1 MLRYSEI
8 IANGSPRAAHSGL
21 LREEIIK
28 THSVPKI
35 YILHAEKDIRLRIDL
50 LEGQSSLIAKMLT
63 RAISEHNEVVFG
75 EYAKRLAVN
84 RGRIEELLWVLGDK
98 NISGQSVLD
107 TQVSSSSKNDTFLP
121 VREVIEKLRKG
132 EINMEELSADTQ
144 TMVRKGAMEMKNAKK
159 G

>member
-1 MLRYSEI
+1 ML
-8 IANGSPRAAHSGL
+8 A
-21 LREEIIK
+21 
-28 THSVPKI
+28 
-35 YILHAEKDIRLRIDL
+35 
-50 LEGQSSLIAKMLT
+50 
-63 RAISEHNEVVFG
+63 RAISEHNEIVIG

-107 TQVSSSSKNDTFLP
+107 MQVTSNKNDAFLP
-121 VREVIEKLRKG
+121 VREVIEKIRKG
-132 EINMEELSADTQ
+132 ELSMEELSSDTQ

>member
-1 MLRYSEI
+1 
-8 IANGSPRAAHSGL
+8 
-21 LREEIIK
+21 
-28 THSVPKI
+28 
-35 YILHAEKDIRLRIDL
+35 LHAEKDIRLRIDL

-107 TQVSSSSKNDTFLP
+107 TQVSSSNSKNDTFLP

-132 EINMEELSADTQ
+132 ELNMEELSADTQ
-144 TMVRKGAMEMKNAKK
+144 TMVRKGAMEMKRAKK

>member
-35 YILHAEKDIRLRIDL
+35 YILHAEKDIKLRIEL
-50 LEGQSSLIAKMLT
+50 LEGQSSVIAKMLA
-63 RAISEHNEVVFG
+63 RAISEHNEIVIG
-75 EYAKRLAVN
+75 EYAKRLADN

-98 NISGQSVLD
+98 NISGQIVLD
-107 TQVSSSSKNDTFLP
+107 THVTSNKNDAFLP
-121 VREVIEKLRKG
+121 VREVIEKIRKG
-132 EINMEELSADTQ
+132 ELSMEELSSDTQ
-144 TMVRKGAMEMKNAKK
+144 TMVRKGALEMKNAKK

>member
-35 YILHAEKDIRLRIDL
+35 YILHAEKDIRLRIEL
-50 LEGQSSLIAKMLT
+50 LEGQSSVIAKMLA
-63 RAISEHNEVVFG
+63 RAISEHNEIVIG

-107 TQVSSSSKNDTFLP
+107 THVTSNKNDAFLP
-121 VREVIEKLRKG
+121 VREVIEKIRKG
-132 EINMEELSADTQ
+132 EISMEELSSDTQ

>member
-1 MLRYSEI
+1 M
-8 IANGSPRAAHSGL
+8 
-21 LREEIIK
+21 
-28 THSVPKI
+28 
-35 YILHAEKDIRLRIDL
+35 
-50 LEGQSSLIAKMLT
+50 EGQSSLIAKLLI
-63 RAISEHNEVVFG
+63 RAISEHNEIVFG

-107 TQVSSSSKNDTFLP
+107 TQVSSNKNDTFLP

-132 EINMEELSADTQ
+132 ELNMEELSADTQ